1 MRLSTFLVALLAG
14 STAAYTVLP
23 QRSSHF
29 VGQGVYHT
37 SSSSSQRSTTSS
49 ANLEMKKGKP
59 NVSPNMR
66 SQYARAQE
74 MESYRQQMMD
84 SQRMGADGFPVFNLY
99 VRTNLK
105 NMWYP
110 CGSFKGDEK
119 SAALCKSYAEDGLL
133 AGVSKKQLDSGVG
146 GSLYRD
152 LARLEETIVRGYPQ
166 LRKEKGNL
174 EFGYKLSFGGLNK
187 EQEKIQVVEV
197 KEQKGFF
204 DGLKNAFG
212 GN

>member
-1 MRLSTFLVALLAG
+1 MRLTTFLVALLFG
-14 STAAYTVLP
+14 TTAAYTVLP

-29 VGQGVYHT
+29 VGHGVYHT
-37 SSSSSQRSTTSS
+37 SATTSSTTSS
-49 ANLEMKKGKP
+49 SATLEMKKGKP

-74 MESYRQQMMD
+74 MESYRQSMMD

-99 VRTNLK
+99 VRTSLK

-119 SAALCKSYAEDGLL
+119 SAALCQNYADNGLL
-133 AGVSKKQLDSGVG
+133 SSISKNQLDSGVG

-174 EFGYKLSFGGLNK
+174 EFGYKLSFGGLSK

-204 DGLKNAFG
+204 DGLKNVFG

>member
-1 MRLSTFLVALLAG
+1 MRLTTFLVALLFG
-14 STAAYTVLP
+14 TTAAYTVLP

-29 VGQGVYHT
+29 VGHGVYHT
-37 SSSSSQRSTTSS
+37 SATTASTTSS
-49 ANLEMKKGKP
+49 SATIEMKKGKP

-74 MESYRQQMMD
+74 MESYRQSMMD

-99 VRTNLK
+99 VRTSLK

-119 SAALCKSYAEDGLL
+119 SAALCQNYADNGLL
-133 AGVSKKQLDSGVG
+133 SSISKNQLDSGVG

-174 EFGYKLSFGGLNK
+174 EFGYKLSFGGLSK
-187 EQEKIQVVEV
+187 EQEKIQVVDV

-204 DGLKNAFG
+204 DGLKNVFG

>member
-1 MRLSTFLVALLAG
+1 
-14 STAAYTVLP
+14 
-23 QRSSHF
+23 
-29 VGQGVYHT
+29 
-37 SSSSSQRSTTSS
+37 
-49 ANLEMKKGKP
+49 
-59 NVSPNMR
+59 
-66 SQYARAQE
+66 
-74 MESYRQQMMD
+74 
-84 SQRMGADGFPVFNLY
+84 MGADGFPVFNLY
-99 VRTNLK
+99 VRTSLK

-119 SAALCKSYAEDGLL
+119 SAALCQNYADNGLL
-133 AGVSKKQLDSGVG
+133 SSISKNQLDSGVG

-174 EFGYKLSFGGLNK
+174 EFGYKLSFGGLSK
-187 EQEKIQVVEV
+187 EQEKIQVVDV

-204 DGLKNAFG
+204 DGLKNVFG

>member
-1 MRLSTFLVALLAG
+1 MMHLTTFLAALLFG
-14 STAAYTVLP
+14 TTAAYTVLP

-29 VGQGVYHT
+29 VGHGVYHT
-37 SSSSSQRSTTSS
+37 SATTASTTSS
-49 ANLEMKKGKP
+49 SATIEMKKGKP

-74 MESYRQQMMD
+74 MESYRQSMMD
-84 SQRMGADGFPVFNLY
+84 SQRMGADGLPVFNLY
-99 VRTNLK
+99 VRTSLK

-119 SAALCKSYAEDGLL
+119 SAALCQNYADNGLL
-133 AGVSKKQLDSGVG
+133 SSISKNQLDSGVG

-174 EFGYKLSFGGLNK
+174 EFGYKLSFGGLSK

-204 DGLKNAFG
+204 DGLKNVFG